1 MSPVL
6 CRFRARAGP
15 APPQAAQVRAGSGFR
30 SVQAAQSQPAPAW
43 GRAAPQQAH
52 ATAARAFVSVHAE
65 QDQGSSPLRG
75 GASSRRGGASSR
87 RGGASSRRGGA
98 SSRRGGASPLRGGAS
113 SRRGGASS
121 RRGGAAG
128 RLCAPK
134 KLVIAL
140 RPEATAAKSPSESWR
155 RLQGRPPPSKP
166 LSRSAAA
173 AAREGPLTLAGARVV
188 FVRIAASSS

>member
-75 GASSRRGGASSR
+75 GASSRRGGA
-87 RGGASSRRGGA
+87 
-98 SSRRGGASPLRGGAS
+98 
-113 SRRGGASS
+113 
-121 RRGGAAG
+121 AG
-128 RLCAPK
+128 RFCAPK

>member
-75 GASSRRGGASSR
+75 GASPRRGG
-87 RGGASSRRGGA
+87 GGGRFR
-98 SSRRGGASPLRGGAS
+98 ASP
-113 SRRGGASS
+113 RRGGASS

-128 RLCAPK
+128 RFCAPK